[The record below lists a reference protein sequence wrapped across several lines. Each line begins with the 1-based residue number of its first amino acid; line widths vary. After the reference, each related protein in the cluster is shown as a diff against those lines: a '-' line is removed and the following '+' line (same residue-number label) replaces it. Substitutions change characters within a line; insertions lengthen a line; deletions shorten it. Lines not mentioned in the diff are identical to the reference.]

1 MSTEIDQQLY
11 DKYAKFILTPEE
23 LKTHQYPDKKEE
35 EYEEYYELTRIGQN
49 QVETKNKILVVDCEM
64 VSSVNGFELAR
75 ATIINFE
82 GEIIF
87 D

>member
-1 MSTEIDQQLY
+1 
-11 DKYAKFILTPEE
+11 
-23 LKTHQYPDKKEE
+23 LKTHQYPDKKEA
-35 EYEEYYELTRIGQN
+35 EYEDYYELARIDQN

-87 D
+87 DEFFKPDIEIVNYNTPYSGITA